1 MLERIREGSSGITA
15 KVILGLVIA
24 TFVFAGVGS
33 YNNSVDTSVAIVNG
47 DKISQQK
54 FDNAY
59 QNQRNRMQ
67 QQYGEMFEQLASNDL
82 YMQNLRTNVL
92 EQQINELLLD
102 QHAAKLNIRVSDEQI
117 KQAILTT
124 PEFQID
130 GKFDNNRYLMVIN
143 QAGFYQA
150 TAFRDYLRVDMTRR
164 QLINSIMASEFSLPY
179 QQDLA
184 VKLNNQTRD
193 INYATISAEQFKATT
208 QVSDEEVNE
217 YYQANLARFATPE
230 QIKVEY
236 VYLDINA
243 IKADVMLADNAV
255 ADYYQDN
262 LDSYSTTERRRAS
275 HILIEFADDEA
286 AAKQKAQDLLAQVQ
300 AGEDFAELAKQHSAD
315 TFSGEN
321 GGDLD
326 WFEKGS
332 MDPSFD
338 DAVFALSL
346 ESNLSSVVRTD
357 FGFHIIKLTDLEAVT
372 TQAFTEVEAEISEL
386 LKQEQALETFYAL
399 QGELAE
405 VAFESPDSLDESA
418 SVVNVEIKQS
428 PWLTRGAAMAP
439 FNAEVVAAAFSDDV
453 LLDNL
458 NSEVIEVATD
468 ESAMVIRVL
477 EHKPSATKPLT
488 DVAAIINSQ
497 LINTKA
503 AAQAKDAAESLL
515 AKVVAGDDVSATEFV
530 AVADVPRVGG
540 TVDGNISKQA
550 FLLAHPSQ
558 NSVSAAVVALNNGD
572 YSVVQVTKVTS
583 GAATETDANLGE
595 QQVMSASQAT
605 FEGYI
610 EDLKA
615 QAEIT
620 RNLPSNSTQF

>member
-24 TFVFAGVGS
+24 TFVFAGVGT
-33 YNNSVDTSVAIVNG
+33 YNNNVDTSVAIVNG
-47 DKISQQK
+47 DKISQQQ

-67 QQYGEMFEQLASNDL
+67 QQYGEMFDQLAGNEL

-179 QQDLA
+179 QQDIA
-184 VKLNNQTRD
+184 VKLANQTRD
-193 INYATISAEQFKATT
+193 INYATISAEQFKASVD
-208 QVSDEEVNE
+208 VSEDEVNE

-230 QIKVEY
+230 QIKLEY
-236 VYLDINA
+236 VHLDINA
-243 IKADVMLADNAV
+243 LKADVTLAENAV
-255 ADYYQDN
+255 NDYYQDN
-262 LDSYSTTERRRAS
+262 IDSYSTVERRRAS

-286 AAKQKAQDLLAQVQ
+286 AAKQQAEDILAKIQ
-300 AGEDFAELAKQHSAD
+300 AGEDFAALAKQHSAD
-315 TFSGEN
+315 TFSGDN

-332 MDPSFD
+332 MDPNFD
-338 DAVFALSL
+338 EAVFALTL
-346 ESNLSSVVRTD
+346 DNNLSSVVKTD

-372 TQAFTEVEAEISEL
+372 TQEFAEVKAEITEL

-405 VAFESPDSLDESA
+405 VAFESPDSLDEAA
-418 SVVNVEIKQS
+418 SVVNAEIKQS

-439 FNAEVVAAAFSDDV
+439 FNAEVISAAFSDDV

-468 ESAMVIRVL
+468 ESAMVVRVL
-477 EHKPSATKPLT
+477 EHKPSATQPLT
-488 DVAAIINSQ
+488 QVSEMIKTQ
-497 LINTKA
+497 LVSTKA
-503 AAQAKDAAESLL
+503 AEQAKQAADSLL
-515 AKVVAGDDVSATEFV
+515 AKLVAGEDVSATQFV

-540 TVDGNISKQA
+540 TIDGNVTKQA
-550 FLLAHPSQ
+550 FLLAHPTEGV
-558 NSVSAAVVALNNGD
+558 VSAGVAALNNGD
-572 YSVVQVTKVTS
+572 YSVVQVTKVTA
-583 GAATETDANLGE
+583 GVAAETDANLGE

-620 RNLPSNSTQF
+620 RNLPSNSPQF

>member
-24 TFVFAGVGS
+24 TFIFAGVGS
-33 YNNSVDTSVAIVNG
+33 YNNNVDTSVAIVNG

-59 QNQRNRMQ
+59 QNERNRMQ

-82 YMQNLRTNVL
+82 YMQNLRSNVL

-102 QHAAKLNIRVSDEQI
+102 QHAAKLNLRVSDEQI

-179 QQDLA
+179 QQNLA

-193 INYATISAEQFKATT
+193 INYATISAEQFKATA

-217 YYQANLARFATPE
+217 YYQTNLARFATPE

-236 VYLDINA
+236 VLLDINA
-243 IKADVMLADNAV
+243 IKADVILAENAV

-262 LDSYSTTERRRAS
+262 LSSYSTTERRRAS

-286 AAKQKAQDLLAQVQ
+286 AAKQKAEDILAQLQ
-300 AGEDFAELAKQHSAD
+300 AGENFAELAKQYSAD

-326 WFEKGS
+326 WFEKGN

-346 ESNLSSVVRTD
+346 ENNLSSVVRTD

-372 TQAFTEVEAEISEL
+372 TQAFAEVEVEISEL

-399 QGELAE
+399 KGELAE
-405 VAFESPDSLDESA
+405 IAFESPDSLDESA
-418 SVVNVEIKQS
+418 SVINVEIKQS
-428 PWLTRGAAMAP
+428 PWLTKGNAMAP
-439 FNAEVVAAAFSDDV
+439 FNADVVAAAFSDDV

-458 NSEVIEVATD
+458 NSDVIEVVAD

-477 EHKPSATKPLT
+477 EHKPSATRPLT
-488 DVAAIINSQ
+488 DVSAMINSQ
-497 LINTKA
+497 LVNTKA
-503 AAQAKDAAESLL
+503 AAQAKDVAESLL
-515 AKVVAGDDVSATEFV
+515 AQLVAGEDVSATEFT
-530 AVADVPRVGG
+530 AVAGVPRSGG
-540 TVDGNISKQA
+540 TVDANITKQA
-550 FLLAHPSQ
+550 FLLAHPTQ
-558 NSVSAAVVALNNGD
+558 NTVSAAIAALNNGD
-572 YSVVQVTKVTS
+572 YGVVQVTKVTS
-583 GAATETDANLGE
+583 GAATETDINLGE

-620 RNLPSNSTQF
+620 RNLPSNSVQF

>member
-236 VYLDINA
+236 VHLDINA

-540 TVDGNISKQA
+540 TVDANISKQA

-558 NSVSAAVVALNNGD
+558 NTVSAAVAALNNGD

-583 GAATETDANLGE
+583 GAVTETDANLGE

>member
-47 DKISQQK
+47 EQISQQK

-59 QNQRNRMQ
+59 QSQRNRMQ
-67 QQYGEMFEQLASNDL
+67 QQYGEMFDQLASNDL

-117 KQAILTT
+117 KQSILNT

-179 QQDLA
+179 QQDIA

-193 INYATISAEQFKATT
+193 ISYATISAEQFKATAV
-208 QVSDEEVNE
+208 VSEEEVNE
-217 YYQANLARFATPE
+217 FYQANLARFGTPE
-230 QIKVEY
+230 QIKIEY
-236 VYLDINA
+236 VHLDLTNL
-243 IKADVMLADNAV
+243 KADVVLGDNAV

-262 LDSYSTTERRRAS
+262 ISSYSTTERRRAS
-275 HILIEFADDEA
+275 HILIEFGEDEA
-286 AAKQKAQDLLAQVQ
+286 VAQANAEDILAQVN
-300 AGEDFAELAKQHSAD
+300 AGEDFAALAKQHSAD

-326 WFEKGS
+326 WFEKGN

-338 DAVFALSL
+338 DAVFALTL
-346 ESNLSSVVRTD
+346 ENNLSSLVKTE
-357 FGFHIIKLTDLEAVT
+357 FGFHIIKLTDLEAVST
-372 TQAFTEVEAEISEL
+372 KAFSEVEAEITEL
-386 LKQEQALETFYAL
+386 LKEEQALETFYAL

-418 SVVNVEIKQS
+418 SVINVDIKQS

-458 NSEVIEVATD
+458 NSEVIEVETD
-468 ESAMVIRVL
+468 QSVMVIRVL
-477 EHKPSATKPLT
+477 EHKPSATRPLT
-488 DVAAIINSQ
+488 EVAAMINDQ
-497 LINTKA
+497 LVNSKA
-503 AAQAKDAAESLL
+503 TAQAKDVADNLL
-515 AKVVAGDDVSATEFV
+515 AQLIAGEDVSTTEFV

-540 TVDGNISKQA
+540 AVDSNVTKQA
-550 FLLAHPSQ
+550 FLLAHPTEA
-558 NSVSAAVVALNNGD
+558 SVSAGVAALNNGD
-572 YSVVQVTKVTS
+572 YSVVQITKVTS
-583 GAATETDANLGE
+583 GVATEADVNLTE

-610 EDLKA
+610 EDLKS

>member
-236 VYLDINA
+236 VHLDINA

-540 TVDGNISKQA
+540 TVDANISKQA

-558 NSVSAAVVALNNGD
+558 NSVSAAVAALNNGD

-583 GAATETDANLGE
+583 GAVTETDANLGE